1 MLFYNAHEEYRFY
14 QQKQNIR
21 LCLNQKALRR
31 RIIMTESRINAS
43 LNTAKEIINAL
54 MNSEEIFYDRTEGNE
69 LSGRF
74 NVQMT
79 FAESICYRPQYTV
92 RKLRNLVLNRHG
104 SLSIR
109 TRIALAAVLS
119 QCEFDTHENA
129 LIPVLFTRNKELIP
143 IYKQFEKNWGKFNFE
158 VSFIQDDDY
167 EDLAPRYNINF
178 MSGEWTDIWV
188 GGITRCN
195 KEVR

>member
-1 MLFYNAHEEYRFY
+1 
-14 QQKQNIR
+14 
-21 LCLNQKALRR
+21 
-31 RIIMTESRINAS
+31 MTTKINSAI
-43 LNTAKEIINAL
+43 NEAKNIINAL
-54 MNSEEIFYDRTEGNE
+54 MESDMVFYDRMEGNE

-79 FAESICYRPQYTV
+79 FAEAICYRPQYTV

-119 QCEFDTHENA
+119 QCEFDTNEDT
-129 LIPVLFTRNKELIP
+129 LIPVLFTSNKELIP
-143 IYKQFEKNWGKFNFE
+143 VYKQFEKNWGKFNFE

-167 EDLAPRYNINF
+167 EDLAPRYEINF
-178 MSGEWTDIWV
+178 MTGEWADIWV
-188 GGITRCN
+188 GGITRYN
-195 KEVR
+195 KEAK

>member
-1 MLFYNAHEEYRFY
+1 MTTTKINSA
-14 QQKQNIR
+14 
-21 LCLNQKALRR
+21 LN
-31 RIIMTESRINAS
+31 E
-43 LNTAKEIINAL
+43 AKEIINVL
-54 MNSEEIFYDRTEGNE
+54 MNSEEKIFYDRTEGNE

-74 NVQMT
+74 SVQMT
-79 FAESICYRPQYTV
+79 FAEAICYRPQYTV

-188 GGITRCN
+188 GGVTLCDDE
-195 KEVR
+195 EVR

>member
-1 MLFYNAHEEYRFY
+1 
-14 QQKQNIR
+14 
-21 LCLNQKALRR
+21 
-31 RIIMTESRINAS
+31 MTNTKINSA
-43 LNTAKEIINAL
+43 LNTAKEIIITL
-54 MNSEEIFYDRTEGNE
+54 MESDAIFYDRTEGNE

-74 NVQMT
+74 NVQLT
-79 FAESICYRPQYTV
+79 FAEAICCRPQYTV

-104 SLSIR
+104 SLPIR

-119 QCEFDTHENA
+119 QCEFNTHENT

-143 IYKQFEKNWGKFNFE
+143 AYKQFEKNWGKFNFE

-167 EDLAPRYNINF
+167 EDLAPQYEINF

-188 GGITRCN
+188 GGITKCN

>member
-1 MLFYNAHEEYRFY
+1 MPMKSIDFTNGN
-14 QQKQNIR
+14 KKNMR
-21 LCLNQKALRR
+21 LCLNQKAENEK
-31 RIIMTESRINAS
+31 IMTTTKINSA
-43 LNTAKEIINAL
+43 LNEAKEIINAL

-74 NVQMT
+74 SVQMT

-119 QCEFDTHENA
+119 QCSFDTHENA
-129 LIPVLFTRNKELIP
+129 LIPVLFTSNKNLIP
-143 IYKQFEKNWGKFNFE
+143 VYKQFEKNWGKFNFE
-158 VSFIQDDDY
+158 VSFIQDNDY
-167 EDLAPRYNINF
+167 EDLAPRYEINF

-188 GGITRCN
+188 GGVTLCDDE
-195 KEVR
+195 EVR

>member
-1 MLFYNAHEEYRFY
+1 
-14 QQKQNIR
+14 
-21 LCLNQKALRR
+21 
-31 RIIMTESRINAS
+31 MTNTRINAS
-43 LNTAKEIINAL
+43 LNTAK
-54 MNSEEIFYDRTEGNE
+54 EIFYDRTEGNE

-74 NVQMT
+74 SVQMT
-79 FAESICYRPQYTV
+79 FAEAICYRPQYTV

-158 VSFIQDDDY
+158 VSFIQDNDY
-167 EDLAPRYNINF
+167 EDLAPRYEINF

-188 GGITRCN
+188 GGVTLCDDE
-195 KEVR
+195 EVR

>member
-1 MLFYNAHEEYRFY
+1 
-14 QQKQNIR
+14 
-21 LCLNQKALRR
+21 
-31 RIIMTESRINAS
+31 MTESRIMESINE
-43 LNTAKEIINAL
+43 AKNIINAL
-54 MNSEEIFYDRTEGNE
+54 MESDAIFYDRTEGNE

-74 NVQMT
+74 SVQMT
-79 FAESICYRPQYTV
+79 FAEAICYRPQYTV

-129 LIPVLFTRNKELIP
+129 LIPVLFTSNEKLIS

-158 VSFIQDDDY
+158 VSFIQDTDNY
-167 EDLAPRYNINF
+167 EDLAPRYEINF
-178 MSGEWTDIWV
+178 MTGEWTDIWV
-188 GGITRCN
+188 GKITRCN
-195 KEVR
+195 NKEVK

>member
-1 MLFYNAHEEYRFY
+1 
-14 QQKQNIR
+14 
-21 LCLNQKALRR
+21 
-31 RIIMTESRINAS
+31 MTTNTKINAS
-43 LNTAKEIINAL
+43 ISTAKNIINAL

-79 FAESICYRPQYTV
+79 FAEAIVYRSQYTV
-92 RKLRNLVLNRHG
+92 RKLRNLVLNRQG

-119 QCEFDTHENA
+119 QCEFDTHEDA
-129 LIPVLFTRNKELIP
+129 LVPVLFTRNKELIP
-143 IYKQFEKNWGKFNFE
+143 VYKQFEKNWGKFNFE
-158 VSFIQDDDY
+158 ISFIQDTDNY

-195 KEVR
+195 K

>member
-1 MLFYNAHEEYRFY
+1 MT
-14 QQKQNIR
+14 NI
-21 LCLNQKALRR
+21 
-31 RIIMTESRINAS
+31 RINAS

-54 MNSEEIFYDRTEGNE
+54 MESDAIFYDRTEGNE

-79 FAESICYRPQYTV
+79 FAEAICYRPQYTV

-158 VSFIQDDDY
+158 VSFIQDTDNY
-167 EDLAPRYNINF
+167 EDLAPRYEINF
-178 MSGEWTDIWV
+178 ISGEWTDIWV

>member
-1 MLFYNAHEEYRFY
+1 
-14 QQKQNIR
+14 
-21 LCLNQKALRR
+21 
-31 RIIMTESRINAS
+31 MTNTRINAS

-54 MNSEEIFYDRTEGNE
+54 MISEEIFYDRTEGNE

-104 SLSIR
+104 SLPIR

-119 QCEFDTHENA
+119 QCEFDTHGNA
-129 LIPVLFTRNKELIP
+129 LMPVLFTRSKEQVP
-143 IYKQFEKNWGKFNFE
+143 INKQFEKNWGKFNFE
-158 VSFIQDDDY
+158 VSFIQDNDY
-167 EDLAPRYNINF
+167 EDLTPRYEINF
-178 MSGEWTDIWV
+178 MSGEWTDIYV
-188 GGITRCN
+188 SGVTCDDE
-195 KEVR
+195 EVR

>member
-1 MLFYNAHEEYRFY
+1 
-14 QQKQNIR
+14 
-21 LCLNQKALRR
+21 
-31 RIIMTESRINAS
+31 MTNTRINAS

-54 MNSEEIFYDRTEGNE
+54 MESDAIFYDRTEGNE

-74 NVQMT
+74 SVQMT
-79 FAESICYRPQYTV
+79 FAEAICYRPQYTV

-104 SLSIR
+104 SLPIR

-129 LIPVLFTRNKELIP
+129 LIPVLFTSNKELIP
-143 IYKQFEKNWGKFNFE
+143 VYKQFEKNWGKFNFE
-158 VSFIQDDDY
+158 VSFIQDNNNY

-188 GGITRCN
+188 SGVTLCDDE
-195 KEVR
+195 EVR

>member
-1 MLFYNAHEEYRFY
+1 MT
-14 QQKQNIR
+14 NI
-21 LCLNQKALRR
+21 
-31 RIIMTESRINAS
+31 RINAS

-54 MNSEEIFYDRTEGNE
+54 MESDAIFYDRTEGNE

-79 FAESICYRPQYTV
+79 FAEAICYRPQYTV
-92 RKLRNLVLNRHG
+92 RKLVLNRHG

-119 QCEFDTHENA
+119 QCEFDTHEDA

-158 VSFIQDDDY
+158 VSFIQDNDY
-167 EDLAPRYNINF
+167 EDLAPRYEINF

>member
-1 MLFYNAHEEYRFY
+1 MTTKINSA
-14 QQKQNIR
+14 
-21 LCLNQKALRR
+21 LN
-31 RIIMTESRINAS
+31 E
-43 LNTAKEIINAL
+43 AKEIINTL
-54 MNSEEIFYDRTEGNE
+54 MNSEEIFYDCTEGNE

-74 NVQMT
+74 SVQMT

-104 SLSIR
+104 SLPIR

-119 QCEFDTHENA
+119 QCEFDTHEDA
-129 LIPVLFTRNKELIP
+129 LIPVLFTRNKELIL

-158 VSFIQDDDY
+158 VSFIQDNDY
-167 EDLAPRYNINF
+167 EDLLAPRYNINF

-188 GGITRCN
+188 GGVTLCDDE
-195 KEVR
+195 EVR

>member
-1 MLFYNAHEEYRFY
+1 
-14 QQKQNIR
+14 
-21 LCLNQKALRR
+21 
-31 RIIMTESRINAS
+31 MTNTRINAS

-54 MNSEEIFYDRTEGNE
+54 MESDAIFYDRTEGNE

-74 NVQMT
+74 SVQMT
-79 FAESICYRPQYTV
+79 FAEAICYRPQYTV

-143 IYKQFEKNWGKFNFE
+143 IYKQFEKNWGRFNFE
-158 VSFIQDDDY
+158 VSFIQDTDNY
-167 EDLAPRYNINF
+167 EDLALRYEINF
-178 MSGEWTDIWV
+178 ITGEWTDIWV
-188 GGITRCN
+188 GGVTRCN

>member
-1 MLFYNAHEEYRFY
+1 MPM
-14 QQKQNIR
+14 K
-21 LCLNQKALRR
+21 
-31 RIIMTESRINAS
+31 RIDFTKRNKLVMPNPKGKREKIMTNTRINAS

-54 MNSEEIFYDRTEGNE
+54 MESDAIFYDRTEGNE

-188 GGITRCN
+188 GKITRCN
-195 KEVR
+195 NKEVK

>member
-1 MLFYNAHEEYRFY
+1 
-14 QQKQNIR
+14 
-21 LCLNQKALRR
+21 
-31 RIIMTESRINAS
+31 MTNTRINAS

-54 MNSEEIFYDRTEGNE
+54 MNSEEIFY
-69 LSGRF
+69 
-74 NVQMT
+74 
-79 FAESICYRPQYTV
+79 RPQYTV

-104 SLSIR
+104 SLPIR

-158 VSFIQDDDY
+158 VSFIQDTDNY
-167 EDLAPRYNINF
+167 EDLLAPRYNINF

-188 GGITRCN
+188 GGVTLCDDE
-195 KEVR
+195 EVR

>member
-1 MLFYNAHEEYRFY
+1 
-14 QQKQNIR
+14 
-21 LCLNQKALRR
+21 
-31 RIIMTESRINAS
+31 MTNTRINAS

-54 MNSEEIFYDRTEGNE
+54 MDSEEIFYDRTEGNE

-74 NVQMT
+74 SVQMT

-104 SLSIR
+104 SLSIH

-129 LIPVLFTRNKELIP
+129 LIPVLFTSNKELIQ

-158 VSFIQDDDY
+158 VSFIQDTDHY
-167 EDLAPRYNINF
+167 EDLAPRYEINF

>member
-1 MLFYNAHEEYRFY
+1 
-14 QQKQNIR
+14 
-21 LCLNQKALRR
+21 
-31 RIIMTESRINAS
+31 MTNTRINAS

-104 SLSIR
+104 SLPIR

-129 LIPVLFTRNKELIP
+129 LIPVLFTSNKELIP
-143 IYKQFEKNWGKFNFE
+143 VYKQFEKNWGKFNFE
-158 VSFIQDDDY
+158 VSFIQDTDNY
-167 EDLAPRYNINF
+167 EDLLAPRYEINF
-178 MSGEWTDIWV
+178 MSGELTDIWV
-188 GGITRCN
+188 GGVTLCDDE
-195 KEVR
+195 EVR

>member
-1 MLFYNAHEEYRFY
+1 MPKPKGKKE
-14 QQKQNIR
+14 K
-21 LCLNQKALRR
+21 
-31 RIIMTESRINAS
+31 IMTTTKINSA
-43 LNTAKEIINAL
+43 LNEAKEIINAL

-119 QCEFDTHENA
+119 QCEFDTNEDA
-129 LIPVLFTRNKELIP
+129 LIPVLFTSNKELIP
-143 IYKQFEKNWGKFNFE
+143 VYKQFEKNWGKFNFE

-167 EDLAPRYNINF
+167 EDLAPRYEINF
-178 MSGEWTDIWV
+178 MTGEWADIWV
-188 GGITRCN
+188 GGITRYN
-195 KEVR
+195 

>member
-1 MLFYNAHEEYRFY
+1 
-14 QQKQNIR
+14 
-21 LCLNQKALRR
+21 
-31 RIIMTESRINAS
+31 MTNTRINAS

-143 IYKQFEKNWGKFNFE
+143 IYKQFAKTWGKFNFE
-158 VSFIQDDDY
+158 VSFIQDTDNY
-167 EDLAPRYNINF
+167 EDLAPRYEINF
-178 MSGEWTDIWV
+178 ISGEWTDIWV

>member
-1 MLFYNAHEEYRFY
+1 
-14 QQKQNIR
+14 
-21 LCLNQKALRR
+21 
-31 RIIMTESRINAS
+31 MTESRIMES
-43 LNTAKEIINAL
+43 INTAKKIINDL
-54 MNSEEIFYDRTEGNE
+54 MKSDAIFYDRTEGNE

-74 NVQMT
+74 SVQMT

-188 GGITRCN
+188 GGVTLCDDE
-195 KEVR
+195 EVR

>member
-1 MLFYNAHEEYRFY
+1 
-14 QQKQNIR
+14 
-21 LCLNQKALRR
+21 
-31 RIIMTESRINAS
+31 MTNTRINAS
-43 LNTAKEIINAL
+43 INTAKNIINAL
-54 MNSEEIFYDRTEGNE
+54 MESDMVFYDHTEGNE

-92 RKLRNLVLNRHG
+92 RKLRNLVLNRQG
-104 SLSIR
+104 SLPIR

-119 QCEFDTHENA
+119 QCAFDTHEDA
-129 LIPVLFTRNKELIP
+129 LIPVLFSSNKELIP
-143 IYKQFEKNWGKFNFE
+143 VYKQFEKNWGKFDFE
-158 VSFIQDDDY
+158 VSFIQDTDNY

-188 GGITRCN
+188 SGVTLDDE
-195 KEVR
+195 EVR

>member
-14 QQKQNIR
+14 QRKQNIR
-21 LCLNQKALRR
+21 LCLNQKA
-31 RIIMTESRINAS
+31 E
-43 LNTAKEIINAL
+43 
-54 MNSEEIFYDRTEGNE
+54 
-69 LSGRF
+69 
-74 NVQMT
+74 
-79 FAESICYRPQYTV
+79 AESICYRPQYTV

-188 GGITRCN
+188 GGVTLCDDE
-195 KEVR
+195 EVR

>member
-1 MLFYNAHEEYRFY
+1 
-14 QQKQNIR
+14 
-21 LCLNQKALRR
+21 
-31 RIIMTESRINAS
+31 MTTKINSA

-54 MNSEEIFYDRTEGNE
+54 MESEEIFYDRTEGNE

-74 NVQMT
+74 SVQMT

-92 RKLRNLVLNRHG
+92 RRLRNLVLNRHG

-119 QCEFDTHENA
+119 QCAFNTHENV
-129 LIPVLFTRNKELIP
+129 LIPVLFTSNKELVP

-158 VSFIQDDDY
+158 VSFIQDTEY

-178 MSGEWTDIWV
+178 MSGEWTDIW
-188 GGITRCN
+188 GGGVTLCDDE
-195 KEVR
+195 EVR

>member
-1 MLFYNAHEEYRFY
+1 
-14 QQKQNIR
+14 
-21 LCLNQKALRR
+21 
-31 RIIMTESRINAS
+31 MTTKINAS

-54 MNSEEIFYDRTEGNE
+54 MESEEIFYDRTEGNE

-74 NVQMT
+74 SVQMT

-92 RKLRNLVLNRHG
+92 KKLRNLVLNRHS

-119 QCEFDTHENA
+119 QCEFDTHKNT
-129 LIPVLFTRNKELIP
+129 LIPVLFTSNKELIP
-143 IYKQFEKNWGKFNFE
+143 VYKQFEKNWGKFNFE
-158 VSFIQDDDY
+158 VSFIQDNNNY
-167 EDLAPRYNINF
+167 EELLAPRYNINF

-188 GGITRCN
+188 GGITRYN
-195 KEVR
+195 KEVK

>member
-1 MLFYNAHEEYRFY
+1 
-14 QQKQNIR
+14 
-21 LCLNQKALRR
+21 
-31 RIIMTESRINAS
+31 MTTKINSA
-43 LNTAKEIINAL
+43 LNTAKEIIITL
-54 MNSEEIFYDRTEGNE
+54 MESDAIFYDRTEGNE

-158 VSFIQDDDY
+158 VSFIQDTDNY
-167 EDLAPRYNINF
+167 EDLAPRYEINF
-178 MSGEWTDIWV
+178 ISGEWTDIWV
-188 GGITRCN
+188 GGIIRCN

>member
-1 MLFYNAHEEYRFY
+1 
-14 QQKQNIR
+14 
-21 LCLNQKALRR
+21 
-31 RIIMTESRINAS
+31 MTNTRINAS

-104 SLSIR
+104 WRKYIR
-109 TRIALAAVLS
+109 LYANGTSTNVS
-119 QCEFDTHENA
+119 QFWYPH
-129 LIPVLFTRNKELIP
+129 IQ
-143 IYKQFEKNWGKFNFE
+143 KQQH
-158 VSFIQDDDY
+158 SQ
-167 EDLAPRYNINF
+167 
-178 MSGEWTDIWV
+178 
-188 GGITRCN
+188 
-195 KEVR
+195 

>member
-1 MLFYNAHEEYRFY
+1 
-14 QQKQNIR
+14 
-21 LCLNQKALRR
+21 
-31 RIIMTESRINAS
+31 MTTKINAS

-54 MNSEEIFYDRTEGNE
+54 MESEEIFYDRTEGNE

-74 NVQMT
+74 SVQMT

-92 RKLRNLVLNRHG
+92 KKLRNLVLNRHS

-129 LIPVLFTRNKELIP
+129 LIPVLFTSNKELIP
-143 IYKQFEKNWGKFNFE
+143 VYKQFEKNWGKFNFE
-158 VSFIQDDDY
+158 VSFIQDNNNY
-167 EDLAPRYNINF
+167 EELLAPRYNINF

-188 GGITRCN
+188 GGITRYN
-195 KEVR
+195 KEVK

>member
-1 MLFYNAHEEYRFY
+1 
-14 QQKQNIR
+14 
-21 LCLNQKALRR
+21 
-31 RIIMTESRINAS
+31 MTNTRINAS
-43 LNTAKEIINAL
+43 LNTAK
-54 MNSEEIFYDRTEGNE
+54 EIFYDRTEGNE

-74 NVQMT
+74 SVQMT
-79 FAESICYRPQYTV
+79 FAEAICYRPQYTV

-188 GGITRCN
+188 GKITKCNN
-195 KEVR
+195 KEVK